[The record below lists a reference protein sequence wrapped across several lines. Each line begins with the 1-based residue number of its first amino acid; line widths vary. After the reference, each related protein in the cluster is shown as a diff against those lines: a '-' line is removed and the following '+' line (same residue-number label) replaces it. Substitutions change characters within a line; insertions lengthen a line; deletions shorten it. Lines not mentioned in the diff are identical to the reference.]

1 MGAIMGGRGRL
12 RHRPPGRGRSPRWGA
27 MGQIL
32 FHDCNLLDA
41 AAGETRSGHHGAFF
55 ANRLA
60 P

>member
-1 MGAIMGGRGRL
+1 
-12 RHRPPGRGRSPRWGA
+12 